1 MKTLSTISAAAVL
14 ATMFAIPAWAGPVG
28 MGRNASEAQANTAQT
43 QVNPELIAQLQEAS
57 DQAVR
62 EGRTGNKNNPVF
74 GQKSAQINDLIEPLE
89 NGQKVDSSE
98 IDRPSTRCW
107 PIAWSSERLQRWS
120 FALPIRS
127 KWRGKSNRS
136 TK

>member
-28 MGRNASEAQANTAQT
+28 MGRTSPETQANMAQT

-74 GQKSAQINDLIEPLE
+74 GQKSAQINDLIERLKS
-89 NGQKVDSSE
+89 GQKVDPAE
-98 IDRPSTRCW
+98 IDQAFEPARVW
-107 PIAWSSERLQRWS
+107 
-120 FALPIRS
+120 
-127 KWRGKSNRS
+127 
-136 TK
+136 